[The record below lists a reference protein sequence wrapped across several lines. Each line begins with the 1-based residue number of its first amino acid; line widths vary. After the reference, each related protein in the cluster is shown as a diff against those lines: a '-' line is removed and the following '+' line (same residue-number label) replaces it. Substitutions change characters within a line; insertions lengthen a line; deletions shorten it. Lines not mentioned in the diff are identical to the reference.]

1 MSCEIPVPPIL
12 DGPDGHETDPR
23 ELLIGYLDWYR
34 EALLRKLDGL
44 SDEQLRTPVEPMGW
58 SPLGLVQHLGWVER
72 RWLRWGFTAEQIV
85 GFLPDADEVEW
96 QVAADVSSAQVLAT
110 YRGEVERARAIIAAA
125 DLEAPSSI
133 GGRFPT
139 PELAPAL
146 VRILFHLLQ
155 EYARHVG
162 HLDIAR
168 EIVDGTVGE

>member
-1 MSCEIPVPPIL
+1 MSSQIPAEPL
-12 DGPDGHETDPR
+12 FDGPDGHETDPR
-23 ELLIGYLDWYR
+23 ALLVGYLDWYR

-44 SDEQLRTPVEPMGW
+44 TDEQLRTPVEPMGW

-72 RWLRWGFTAEQIV
+72 RWLRWGFTAERIV
-85 GFLPDADEVEW
+85 GFQPNADEVEW
-96 QVAADVSSAQVLAT
+96 QVAADVASAQVLET
-110 YRGEVERARAIIAAA
+110 YHGEVARARAIIAAA
-125 DLEAPSSI
+125 DLDAPSSL
-133 GGRFPT
+133 GGRFPSE
-139 PELAPAL
+139 ELAPPL

>member
-1 MSCEIPVPPIL
+1 MF

-34 EALLRKLDGL
+34 EALLRKLMGMTD
-44 SDEQLRTPVEPMGW
+44 DQLRTPIEPMGW

-72 RWLRWGFTAEQIV
+72 RWLRWGFKAEQIV
-85 GFLPDADEVEW
+85 GFLPDADSVEW
-96 QVAADVSSAQVLAT
+96 VVAPGVTSLEVLAA
-110 YRGEVERARAIIAAA
+110 YQAEVERTRAIIAAA
-125 DLEAPSSI
+125 DLDAPSSV

-139 PELAPAL
+139 AELAPPL

-168 EIVDGTVGE
+168 EIVDGSVGE